1 MLKYLLQNQI
11 NNFEKHFVF
20 NLEFSSISIRCWKT
34 PFSLNTDYTRMEW
47 HCSEIDISTSKLL
60 NEYLY
65 NLFLTDEMQLIPF
78 ESMAIVT
85 SVLYNC
91 WLFSSVA
98 QSCPTLCDP
107 MNRSTPGL
115 LVHHQLPELTQTH
128 VHRVSDAI
136 HYTCEQLEMYI
147 ILISSESHL
156 KLNNKYL
163 FICVIFVPKVFDA
176 WIIASWVTTS

>member
-1 MLKYLLQNQI
+1 MLKYLLQNQS
-11 NNFEKHFVF
+11 NNFEEHFVF

-47 HCSEIDISTSKLL
+47 HCSEIDISTNKLL

-91 WLFSSVA
+91 WLLSSV
-98 QSCPTLCDP
+98 QSLSRVRLFATPWIAARQASLSIT
-107 MNRSTPGL
+107 NSRSSPRLTSIESVVPYTI
-115 LVHHQLPELTQTH
+115 LV
-128 VHRVSDAI
+128 
-136 HYTCEQLEMYI
+136 
-147 ILISSESHL
+147 
-156 KLNNKYL
+156 NN
-163 FICVIFVPKVFDA
+163 
-176 WIIASWVTTS
+176 